1 MGNPLHPLVRETQAV
16 FSETVRA
23 TLNERGMKTVNL
35 ADRDQKNKKTVYN
48 VLDLEHPAKL
58 ESMAK
63 IAEKLDIPLWML
75 MIPGL
80 AKHKELLKPGALKP
94 LKAIVENYLA
104 SDKDR
109 RIDIEEAGRVS
120 SRLSKPK

>member
-1 MGNPLHPLVRETQAV
+1 MGNPLHPLVHEAQSA
-16 FSETVRA
+16 FSETVGA
-23 TLNERGMKTVNL
+23 ALSVRGMKAVNL

-48 VLDLEHPAKL
+48 VLDLKHPANL

-80 AKHKELLKPGALKP
+80 AKHRDLLKPGALKP
-94 LKAIVENYLA
+94 LRAIVENYLESSA
-104 SDKDR
+104 SR
-109 RIDIEEAGRVS
+109 RTDIEECARVS
-120 SRLSKPK
+120 SRLSNPK